1 VCPAWVFSRRQQS
14 VTWRLPTAQ
23 KTDAISSLRQLTHG
37 CMRCT
42 VFGTGYLGATHAA
55 GMAEL
60 GHEVVGV
67 DIDPGKVAK
76 LAAGDVPFY
85 EPGLR
90 KMLRDNIAAGRLRF
104 TTDYDLAAEFAD
116 VHFLGVG
123 TPQKR
128 GEYGADI
135 SHVNA
140 VIDTLAPRLTRDSVI
155 VGKSTVP
162 VGTAAELVQ
171 RARAAVRPGVDVEV
185 AWNPEFLREGFAL
198 QDTLRPDRIVLGV
211 QDGSTRSEA
220 AIRELYAPMLEAGVP
235 FLVTDLQTAELV
247 KVSANAFLATKISFI
262 NAISEVCEAAGADVS
277 VLADALGYDP
287 RIGRQFLNAGLGF
300 GGGCLPKDIRAFM
313 ARAGELGADQALTFL
328 REVDSINMRRR
339 TRMVELATTACGG
352 SLLGANIAVLGAAF
366 KPESDDVRDSP
377 ALNVAGQLQLNGAAV
392 NVFDPKGLD
401 NAQRVFP
408 TLNYAVSV
416 EDACERADAVLVL
429 TEWREVVG
437 LDPDDLAHLVRAK
450 VVVDGRNCL
459 DAARWTQAG
468 WKVFRLG
475 APRP

>member
-1 VCPAWVFSRRQQS
+1 
-14 VTWRLPTAQ
+14 
-23 KTDAISSLRQLTHG
+23 
-37 CMRCT
+37 MRCT
-42 VFGTGYLGATHAA
+42 VFGTGYLGATHAV
-55 GMAEL
+55 GMAQL

-76 LAAGDVPFY
+76 LASGEIPFY

-90 KMLRDNIAAGRLRF
+90 KLLTENLATGRLRF
-104 TTDYDLAAEFAD
+104 TTDYEMAADFAD

-123 TPQKR
+123 TPQKK
-128 GEYGADI
+128 GEYGADL
-135 SHVNA
+135 SHVYA
-140 VIDTLAPRLTRDSVI
+140 VIDALVPRLTRPAVL

-162 VGTAAELVQ
+162 VGTAAELH
-171 RARAAVRPGVDVEV
+171 RRAAELAPDGVDVEI
-185 AWNPEFLREGFAL
+185 AWNPEFLREGYAVH
-198 QDTLRPDRIVLGV
+198 DTLHPDRIVLGV
-211 QDGSTRSEA
+211 QQDSSVAEA
-220 AIRELYAPMLEAGVP
+220 AVRELYAQLLAEGVP

-277 VLADALGYDP
+277 LLADALGHDS

-313 ARAGELGADQALTFL
+313 ARAGELGANQALTFL

-392 NVFDPKGLD
+392 NVYDPKALE

-408 TLNYAVSV
+408 TLNYATSV
-416 EDACERADAVLVL
+416 EEACDRADAVLVL
-429 TEWREVVG
+429 TEWRQFVD
-437 LDPDDLAHLVRAK
+437 LDPDVLADRVRAR

-459 DAARWTQAG
+459 DAARWTRAG
-468 WKVFRLG
+468 WRVFRLG